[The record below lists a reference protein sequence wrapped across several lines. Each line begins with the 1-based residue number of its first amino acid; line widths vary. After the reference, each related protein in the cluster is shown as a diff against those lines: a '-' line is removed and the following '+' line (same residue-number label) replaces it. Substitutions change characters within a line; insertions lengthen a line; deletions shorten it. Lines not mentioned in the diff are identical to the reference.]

1 MTTGKALNGKPYAGN
16 PHVRFDEGEVA
27 SAATPRRG
35 SLLYK
40 KLMMFLAM
48 IAFVGNRIC
57 KLGSLIIALVMLVSS
72 GCRTP
77 VIPDGVY
84 MADDGES
91 KITMA
96 GNEAELDLLLEPEKK
111 KRYVAQGTVVNGS
124 GTCPDGISGQPIY
137 FITTSTQFSP
147 FEICELS
154 WFYDG
159 QNILAVYPDK
169 KTVAFTL
176 NEAVGSQ
183 KTYKHHE
190 GRP

>member
-1 MTTGKALNGKPYAGN
+1 MNSRGDC
-16 PHVRFDEGEVA
+16 PHEVFNEMMRF
-27 SAATPRRG
+27 
-35 SLLYK
+35 
-40 KLMMFLAM
+40 LMM
-48 IAFVGNRIC
+48 IAFVGNRFY
-57 KLGSLIIALVMLVSS
+57 KLGLLIIASVMLVSS

-91 KITMA
+91 KITVVD
-96 GNEAELDLLLEPEKK
+96 NWWVELDLFLDPEKK
-111 KRYVAQGTVVNGS
+111 KRYVATGIIDNGWRI
-124 GTCPDGISGQPIY
+124 CPDGISGQSIY
-137 FITTSTQFSP
+137 FITSSTEFSP

-169 KTVAFTL
+169 KIVTFTL

>member
-1 MTTGKALNGKPYAGN
+1 
-16 PHVRFDEGEVA
+16 
-27 SAATPRRG
+27 
-35 SLLYK
+35 
-40 KLMMFLAM
+40 MMRFLAM

-169 KTVAFTL
+169 KTVTFTL

-183 KTYKHHE
+183 KTYKPSG
-190 GRP
+190 GRPQVRGY

>member
-1 MTTGKALNGKPYAGN
+1 MSFSSLNVLNELAWEKEGATEQSGGPHEVFNEMMRFLMT
-16 PHVRFDEGEVA
+16 
-27 SAATPRRG
+27 
-35 SLLYK
+35 
-40 KLMMFLAM
+40 
-48 IAFVGNRIC
+48 IAFVGNRFY
-57 KLGSLIIALVMLVSS
+57 KLGLLIIASVMLVSS

-91 KITMA
+91 KITVVD
-96 GNEAELDLLLEPEKK
+96 NWWVELDLFLDPEKK
-111 KRYVAQGTVVNGS
+111 KPYVTTGIIDNGWRI
-124 GTCPDGISGQPIY
+124 CPDGISGQPIY
-137 FITTSTQFSP
+137 FITASTQFSP
-147 FEICELS
+147 FEIYQLS

-169 KTVAFTL
+169 KIVTFTL

>member
-1 MTTGKALNGKPYAGN
+1 MSQKIRRFTGRLCLIVLSADEESVRCLGVWPFNEMRRFLMT
-16 PHVRFDEGEVA
+16 
-27 SAATPRRG
+27 
-35 SLLYK
+35 
-40 KLMMFLAM
+40 
-48 IAFVGNRIC
+48 IAFVGNRFY
-57 KLGSLIIALVMLVSS
+57 KLGLLIIASVMLVSS

-84 MADDGES
+84 MADVGES
-91 KITMA
+91 KITMV
-96 GNEAELDLLLEPEKK
+96 GNKAELDLLLDPGKK
-111 KRYVAQGTVVNGS
+111 KRYVTRGSVVNGL
-124 GTCPDGISGQPIY
+124 GNICPDGISGQPIY
-137 FITTSTQFSP
+137 FITVSTQYSP
-147 FEICELS
+147 FEISELS

-169 KTVAFTL
+169 KIVTFTL

>member
-1 MTTGKALNGKPYAGN
+1 MMDDYKNSDNFQRTEGCKMISPHHFHPTNG
-16 PHVRFDEGEVA
+16 VRSSD
-27 SAATPRRG
+27 S
-35 SLLYK
+35 
-40 KLMMFLAM
+40 
-48 IAFVGNRIC
+48 NRIC
-57 KLGSLIIALVMLVSS
+57 KLGSLIIASVMLVSS

-84 MADDGES
+84 MADVGES
-91 KITMA
+91 KITMV
-96 GNEAELDLLLEPEKK
+96 GNKAELDLLLDPGKK
-111 KRYVAQGTVVNGS
+111 KRYVTRGSVVNGL
-124 GTCPDGISGQPIY
+124 GIICPDGISGQPIY
-137 FITTSTQFSP
+137 FITVSTQYSP
-147 FEICELS
+147 FEISELS

-169 KTVAFTL
+169 KIVTFTL

>member
-1 MTTGKALNGKPYAGN
+1 M
-16 PHVRFDEGEVA
+16 R
-27 SAATPRRG
+27 
-35 SLLYK
+35 
-40 KLMMFLAM
+40 FLAM

-57 KLGSLIIALVMLVSS
+57 KLVSLIIALGMLVSS

-147 FEICELS
+147 FEICKLS

-169 KTVAFTL
+169 KTVTFTL
-176 NEAVGSQ
+176 NEAVGYQ

>member
-1 MTTGKALNGKPYAGN
+1 
-16 PHVRFDEGEVA
+16 
-27 SAATPRRG
+27 
-35 SLLYK
+35 
-40 KLMMFLAM
+40 MMRFLAM

-91 KITMA
+91 KITVVD
-96 GNEAELDLLLEPEKK
+96 NWWVELDLFLDPEKK
-111 KRYVAQGTVVNGS
+111 KRYVALGIIDNGW

-169 KTVAFTL
+169 KTVTFTL

>member
-1 MTTGKALNGKPYAGN
+1 MISPHYFHSTNGPS
-16 PHVRFDEGEVA
+16 D
-27 SAATPRRG
+27 S
-35 SLLYK
+35 
-40 KLMMFLAM
+40 
-48 IAFVGNRIC
+48 NRIY
-57 KLGSLIIALVMLVSS
+57 KLGLLIIASVMLVSS

-91 KITMA
+91 KITVVD
-96 GNEAELDLLLEPEKK
+96 NWWVELDLFLDPEKK
-111 KRYVAQGTVVNGS
+111 KRYVATGIIDNGWRI
-124 GTCPDGISGQPIY
+124 CPDGISGQSIY
-137 FITTSTQFSP
+137 FITSSTEFSP

-169 KTVAFTL
+169 KIVTFTL

>member
-1 MTTGKALNGKPYAGN
+1 MAVPKISDNFQRTEGYKIISPHHSHPTNG
-16 PHVRFDEGEVA
+16 VRPSD
-27 SAATPRRG
+27 S
-35 SLLYK
+35 
-40 KLMMFLAM
+40 M

-57 KLGSLIIALVMLVSS
+57 KLGSLIIASVMLVSS

-91 KITMA
+91 KITMV
-96 GNEAELDLLLEPEKK
+96 GNEAELDLLLYPGKK
-111 KRYVAQGTVVNGS
+111 KRYVALGTVVNGR
-124 GTCPDGISGQPIY
+124 GIICPDGISGQPIY
-137 FITTSTQFSP
+137 FITASTQYSP
-147 FEICELS
+147 FEISELS

-169 KTVAFTL
+169 KIVTFTL

>member
-1 MTTGKALNGKPYAGN
+1 
-16 PHVRFDEGEVA
+16 
-27 SAATPRRG
+27 
-35 SLLYK
+35 
-40 KLMMFLAM
+40 M

-91 KITMA
+91 KITVVD
-96 GNEAELDLLLEPEKK
+96 NWWVELDLFLDPEKK
-111 KRYVAQGTVVNGS
+111 KRYVALGTVVNGWRI
-124 GTCPDGISGQPIY
+124 CPDGISGQPIY

-147 FEICELS
+147 FEIYQLG

-169 KTVAFTL
+169 TIVTFTL
-176 NEAVGSQ
+176 NQAVGSG
-183 KTYKHHE
+183 TTIE
-190 GRP
+190 RSNP

>member
-1 MTTGKALNGKPYAGN
+1 MISPHHFHPTNGVPRILMRFLMT
-16 PHVRFDEGEVA
+16 
-27 SAATPRRG
+27 
-35 SLLYK
+35 
-40 KLMMFLAM
+40 
-48 IAFVGNRIC
+48 IAFVGNRFY

-84 MADDGES
+84 MADVGES
-91 KITMA
+91 KITMV
-96 GNEAELDLLLEPEKK
+96 GNEAELDLLLYPGKK
-111 KRYVAQGTVVNGS
+111 KRYVALGTVVNRRGII
-124 GTCPDGISGQPIY
+124 CPDGISGQPIY
-137 FITTSTQFSP
+137 FITASTQFSP
-147 FEICELS
+147 FEIGELS

-169 KTVAFTL
+169 KIVTFTL

-190 GRP
+190 ERP